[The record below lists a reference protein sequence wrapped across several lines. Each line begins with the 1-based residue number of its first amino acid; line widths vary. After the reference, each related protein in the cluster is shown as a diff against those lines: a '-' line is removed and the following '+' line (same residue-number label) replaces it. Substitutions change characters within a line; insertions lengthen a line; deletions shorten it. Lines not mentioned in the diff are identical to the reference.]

1 MDRGSGRTVSALV
14 TVGDRRLGAVGP
26 FPVDSPWW
34 ADVEPVV
41 AHLEPALG
49 VPVTVLRLLDVD
61 GGEGARDGHVTYHVE
76 ALGPP
81 RHDLPSP
88 WPDGSG
94 DLTGPSA
101 RRAAWAT
108 ASGVREALD
117 WADSALRA
125 SGRPPSGPAGQVRTW
140 NLSGLFRLPTSRGP
154 AWLKITPG
162 FATREARVIETFA
175 QVDPDSVPAVLA
187 ADPAHRRV
195 LLEHVPG
202 ADCWDAS
209 EDVIGG
215 AVRRLV
221 AAQAA
226 LAEQGE
232 GVPDGLPDRRP
243 RVLAGMVDELLDG
256 EVAGE
261 LSADELSSARRLAG
275 RLPMLVSSLEA
286 CGLPYTVV
294 HGDFHPGNV
303 RSDGRR
309 TVMVDFADS
318 HFGHPVLDG
327 LRMRDFVHGGERSAR
342 VARVWAEA
350 WSARVPGSDPARAL
364 ALAEPLAHLAYAVRY
379 QEFLDNIEPSER
391 RYHAGDPASEVRAAL
406 ECVRPSAF

>member
-14 TVGDRRLGAVGP
+14 TVGDRRLGVVGP

-49 VPVTVLRLLDVD
+49 VPVTVLRLLDAD

-76 ALGPP
+76 APGPP

-94 DLTGPSA
+94 DLTGPSS

-125 SGRPPSGPAGQVRTW
+125 SGRPPTGPAGQVRTW

-162 FATREARVIETFA
+162 FAACEARVIETFA

-226 LAEQGE
+226 LAERRE
-232 GVPDGLPDRRP
+232 GIPDGLLDRRP
-243 RVLAGMVDELLDG
+243 QVLAGMVDELLDG

-261 LSADELSSARRLAG
+261 LSAGELSSARRLAG
-275 RLPMLVSSLEA
+275 RLPALVSSLEA

-342 VARVWAEA
+342 AAGAWAEA

-406 ECVRPSAF
+406 ECVRPSAP